1 VRGIYK
7 G

>member
-1 VRGIYK
+1 LGIYK